1 MRRWR
6 LVRREKR
13 RGKGW
18 KWRSRGRGTNAVGVL
33 GRDAGC
39 VGVCGYNE
47 LGGFYGASRGLD
59 GPVAVWVRGFGNG
72 EDGGDGLE
80 VEALGDGH
88 LEEAHH

>member
-1 MRRWR
+1 
-6 LVRREKR
+6 VAASAKGEKE
-13 RGKGW
+13 GEGVEVEVE
-18 KWRSRGRGTNAVGVL
+18 GEGTNAVGVL

-47 LGGFYGASRGLD
+47 LGGFYGALRGLD
-59 GPVAVWVRGFGNG
+59 GPVAVWVHGFGNG

-80 VEALGDGH
+80 VAALGDGH